1 LDYLSELDLGRLEKN
16 EDGVFIVL
24 PSSIVNVLK
33 AAKLENREL
42 YEWIKLV
49 ILITYSE
56 LLPFWNISIVDDA
69 KIKIEG

>member
-1 LDYLSELDLGRLEKN
+1 MDYLSELDLGRLEKN